1 MDRTTSMRSLSI
13 LIACLCATALLA
25 GCASLHPAKK
35 EKKDDDDGLSWA
47 QEPVPPAT
55 NGAIYQVGRDVALF
69 ENPIARHVGDVVTI
83 VLSEATNAQKSATT
97 TTQKT
102 TTDTLPGMSLFG
114 SPVTIHGSSV
124 LSANI
129 NDANKFDGEGNSA
142 QSNSLTG
149 YITATVAK
157 VLPNGNLYLKGEKK
171 IWINQGMENVLLSG
185 VVRPIDVAPDNSVP
199 SSRVANARITYDGK
213 GAIADA
219 NAAGWISRFFN
230 SPWTPF

>member
-1 MDRTTSMRSLSI
+1 MRHSNLF
-13 LIACLCATALLA
+13 IACLCATALLA
-25 GCASLHPAKK
+25 GCGALHPVKK
-35 EKKDDDDGLSWA
+35 DKKDDDDGLSWA
-47 QEPVPPAT
+47 QEPVAPAT

-97 TTQKT
+97 TTQKS

-124 LSANI
+124 LSANV

-157 VLPNGNLYLKGEKK
+157 VLPNGNLYVKGQKK

-185 VVRPIDVAPDNSVP
+185 VIRPIDLAPDNSIP
-199 SSRVANARITYDGK
+199 SSRVANARITYDGR

>member
-1 MDRTTSMRSLSI
+1 L
-13 LIACLCATALLA
+13 LAAVLA
-25 GCASLHPAKK
+25 GCGTMHHAKQDERK
-35 EKKDDDDGLSWA
+35 DDDGLGWT
-47 QEPVPPAT
+47 QEPVAPAS

-97 TTQKT
+97 TTSKST
-102 TTDTLPGMSLFG
+102 SDTLPGMSLFG
-114 SPVTIHGSSV
+114 SPVTIHGASA

-129 NDANKFDGEGNSA
+129 NDASKFDGTGNSA

-149 YITATVAK
+149 FITATVAR
-157 VLPNGNLYLKGEKK
+157 VLPNGNLYVKGEKR
-171 IWINQGMENVLLSG
+171 IWINQGQENVVLSG
-185 VVRPIDVAPDNSVP
+185 VIRPIDLAPDNSVS
-199 SSRVANARITYDGK
+199 SSRVANARISYGGK

-219 NAAGWISRFFN
+219 NAQGWLSRFFN